1 MNRCEIIDVTIINP
15 EKKFLGFFL
24 INQAKNNMKIT
35 DDLKNELLQKPKTI
49 ESITVLYKKKK
60 KYEGKLALVSESPF
74 EVKIFDKDNK
84 NKVEMEH
91 FIDFEKAIEISVAH
105 FDGTISVFK
114 DVEVD

>member
-1 MNRCEIIDVTIINP
+1 
-15 EKKFLGFFL
+15 
-24 INQAKNNMKIT
+24 MKIT
-35 DDLKNELLQKPKTI
+35 DDLKNELLQNPKTI
-49 ESITVLYKKKK
+49 ESVTVLYKKKK
-60 KYEGKLALVSESPF
+60 QYEGELALASENPF

-84 NKVEMEH
+84 DEDEIEH

>member
-1 MNRCEIIDVTIINP
+1 
-15 EKKFLGFFL
+15 
-24 INQAKNNMKIT
+24 MKIT
-35 DDLKNELLQKPKTI
+35 KDLKNELLKNPKTI

-60 KYEGKLALVSESPF
+60 KYEGELALVSENPF

-84 NKVEMEH
+84 NEQEMEH
-91 FIDFEKAIEISVAH
+91 FINFEKAIEVSVAH